1 MGTWSTQQ
9 PSLQNFC
16 ITAWSLI
23 WEYYLRKTYT
33 TALLLDY
40 EWLRW
45 CKKKREK
52 DPNYSKPSFVTEV
65 TFLKNPTVK
74 ETAICKCQTLWEKQ
88 CQKNQRHNTIICKFL
103 INKHTNICV
112 DVCRN
117 ESCQGDQTMLGAWQS
132 DTQKIWREK
141 TLHVIALSFSAC
153 PYTPPCVVPWDPPCL
168 SYSHTHKV
176 LSIFRT

>member
-52 DPNYSKPSFVTEV
+52 DPNYSKPSLVTEV

-132 DTQKIWREK
+132 DTQKIWRGK
-141 TLHVIALSFSAC
+141 NLTCDCFVFFCMSLYTSLCGAMRSSMSLLQ
-153 PYTPPCVVPWDPPCL
+153 PYTQGPI
-168 SYSHTHKV
+168 H
-176 LSIFRT
+176 F